1 MKRLLSFFFYAA
13 IVSFPI
19 WLIGFVVFVFYVLSF
34 QQPHLNDTQAIV
46 AWTGG
51 EYRIQ
56 TAFKLLEQ
64 KPNTRLLISGMNKSV
79 SPTLFLSDIPSE
91 QHAKIDLGYQA
102 TTTEGNAIETAEWV
116 YKNNIH
122 SVTLVTSF
130 YHMPRSLLEFKHAL
144 PRTDVYP
151 YAIWPKDFQESVKWI
166 HTRSAFQLFIEY
178 HKYLFVKLRYMKE
191 EFLK

>member
-1 MKRLLSFFFYAA
+1 MKRLISFLFYVL

-19 WLIGFVVFVFYVLSF
+19 WLIGFLVFVFYVLSF
-34 QQPHLNDTQAIV
+34 QQPHLNATQAIV

-64 KPNTRLLISGMNKSV
+64 NPDARLLISGMNKSV
-79 SPTLFLSDIPSE
+79 SPASFLSDIPQE
-91 QHAKIDLGYQA
+91 QHGKIDLGYQA
-102 TTTEGNAIETAEWV
+102 TTTEGNAIETADWV
-116 YKNNIH
+116 YKNKIT

-144 PRTDVYP
+144 PQTTVYP

-166 HTRSAFQLFIEY
+166 HTRSAFQLLIEY
-178 HKYLFVKLRYMKE
+178 HKYVFVKARYIKE
-191 EFLK
+191 EILR